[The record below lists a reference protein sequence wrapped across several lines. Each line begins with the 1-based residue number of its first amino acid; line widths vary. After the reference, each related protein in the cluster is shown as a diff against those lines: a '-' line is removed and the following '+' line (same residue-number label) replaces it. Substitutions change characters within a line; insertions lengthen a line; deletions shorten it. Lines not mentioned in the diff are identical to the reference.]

1 MPIFD
6 LFSKRKSNLSTA
18 KPDVYQYETVP
29 DKLRVQVIQIIE
41 EKIGN
46 HADYHNGRNFEET
59 KQYYQFIVV
68 NLRKEY
74 GKYFLNIDQP
84 PNSDYRIELL
94 KFIGKCTTD
103 EFLDCVELTANVI
116 EDISEDSEE
125 KTDTINEINIRF
137 RESSF
142 GFQYEDGRVI
152 RFDNEFTHKEITK
165 PAIHILQ
172 SKHLNGA
179 REEFLNAHE
188 HYRNRK
194 YKESITDCAKSLD
207 STLKAICAK
216 RRWNASPNATAKSLL
231 ETCFANKLIP
241 DYMKSHFTALQS
253 VLESGVPTIRNKASA
268 HGQGVTP
275 KEVPD
280 HLAAFVLH
288 QTAAAIIFLDKSEVA
303 FI

>member
-6 LFSKRKSNLSTA
+6 LFSKRKKNLARSMH
-18 KPDVYQYETVP
+18 DVYLYDKVP
-29 DKLRVQVIQIIE
+29 YKLRVQIIQIIE

-46 HADYHNGRNFEET
+46 YVDYHAGEYFEKT
-59 KQYYQFIVV
+59 KKCYQFIVV
-68 NLRKEY
+68 TLRKEY
-74 GKYFLNIDQP
+74 GKYYLNIDHSL
-84 PNSDYRIELL
+84 NTDYRIELL
-94 KFIGKCTTD
+94 QFIQKCTTD
-103 EFLDCVELTANVI
+103 EFLDCVELSAKVI
-116 EDISEDSEE
+116 EDISENSE
-125 KTDTINEINIRF
+125 KRIDTLNEINVRF

-142 GFQYEDGRVI
+142 GFQYEDGKFI
-152 RFDNEFTHKEITK
+152 RFDNEFAHKEITK
-165 PAIHILQ
+165 PAINILQ

-194 YKESITDCAKSLD
+194 YKESITDCAKSLE
-207 STLKAICAK
+207 STLKAICVK
-216 RRWNASPNATAKSLL
+216 RKWNALPNATAKSLL

-303 FI
+303 LI